1 MLHLKYLA
9 GRKLGVDAFSK
20 TVTNIIFNYLS
31 WDFFFL
37 SSKNRLSGCFM
48 TTGPTVMCSTVVFQV
63 LGFLT
68 FVGFPIPPFLLG
80 VISQDNQ
87 KTCLKHRLF
96 HQGCKSENQISKP
109 VRSVCKIRIPIF
121 WVKAWGNPFWLSD
134 TILTTHRSFLL
145 SFVIFV
151 RQVELLGIWIL
162 ARRDVT
168 IFFWIAL
175 LISRWDEGV

>member
-1 MLHLKYLA
+1 
-9 GRKLGVDAFSK
+9 
-20 TVTNIIFNYLS
+20 
-31 WDFFFL
+31 
-37 SSKNRLSGCFM
+37 
-48 TTGPTVMCSTVVFQV
+48 MCSIVVLQI
-63 LGFLT
+63 LGFVT
-68 FVGFPIPPFLLG
+68 FLGFPIPPFPLG

-87 KTCLKHRLF
+87 TTCLKHRLF
-96 HQGCKSENQISKP
+96 HRGCKSENQISKP

-134 TILTTHRSFLL
+134 SILTTHRSFLL

-168 IFFWIAL
+168 IYFGLPFLFHIEIKGFNCHKL
-175 LISRWDEGV
+175 VENRKEFSFLRLYLNFTTKTEIPGPYGSLGISRKF